1 MNFTLEDLLRDYPD
15 KFGPIGSE
23 FTVRVSEEKQGFL
36 HIYIH
41 PSGRNG
47 DTLDF
52 WVDGNKLVPLST
64 DMNGYK
70 RNKKIKKIKDGLP
83 TTDL

>member
-1 MNFTLEDLLRDYPD
+1 MNFTLENLLRNNPD
-15 KFGPIGSE
+15 KFGIIGST
-23 FTVRVSEEKQGFL
+23 FIVRVSEEKQDFI

-41 PSGRNG
+41 PSDRNG

-70 RNKKIKKIKDGLP
+70 RNKKIKKIKNGL
-83 TTDL
+83 